1 MGRIENYDNDSGIST
16 FDRLFGTSYEGIVDG
31 RPVYKTKNYLM
42 GEIISKVTSE
52 VASAGD
58 RYSVISFKF
67 SGQSLYDLG
76 DAESGVLGLDPSSN
90 GNKKHW
96 VLVPGIENKAIALSN
111 VVVYLKKGSIPYDV
125 TYSTSFAAYN
135 AGFTGYP
142 GNIQYEMNTAIYN
155 GLEVDYFKNG
165 GALLSGY
172 NIISGKPLMLSV
184 ENTTI
189 MTEGD
194 GEFGIWVEYKY
205 IDFNL
210 DFNG

>member
-1 MGRIENYDNDSGIST
+1 MAKIST
-16 FDRLFGTSYEGIVDG
+16 YRRDTGLGQMDKLIGSSYEGLVGG

-58 RYSVISFKF
+58 RYSVISYRFTP
-67 SGQSLYDLG
+67 QMIYDLG
-76 DAESGVLGLDPSSN
+76 DAESEVLDLDPSSN

-96 VLVPGIENKAIALSN
+96 VLIPGVSNKAILLSN
-111 VVVYLKKGSIPYDV
+111 VVFYGKKGSIDYNV
-125 TYSTSFAAYN
+125 SYSISFASYN

-142 GNIQYEMNTAIYN
+142 GNIQYEMNTATNNAYD
-155 GLEVDYFKNG
+155 VDFYMQS
-165 GALLSGY
+165 GALFSGFN
-172 NIISGKPLMLSV
+172 NIVGKPLMLKV
-184 ENTTI
+184 ENSTI

-194 GEFGIWVEYKY
+194 GEIGIWLEYKY

>member
-1 MGRIENYDNDSGIST
+1 MGRIQNYDNDSGISSL
-16 FDRLFGTSYEGIVDG
+16 DRLFGTSYEGMLDG

-42 GEIISKVTSE
+42 GEVISKITSE

-58 RYSVISFKF
+58 RYSVLSYRFTPQMI
-67 SGQSLYDLG
+67 YDLG
-76 DAESGVLGLDPSSN
+76 DAESGVLDLDPSSN

-96 VLVPGIENKAIALSN
+96 VLIPGVSNKAILLSN
-111 VVVYLKKGSIPYDV
+111 VVFYGKKGSIDYNV
-125 TYSTSFAAYN
+125 SYSISFAAYS

-142 GNIQYEMNTAIYN
+142 GNIQYEMNTATNNAYD
-155 GLEVDYFKNG
+155 VDFYMQS
-165 GALLSGY
+165 GALFSGL
-172 NIISGKPLMLSV
+172 NTIVGKPLMLKV
-184 ENTTI
+184 ENSTI

-194 GEFGIWVEYKY
+194 GEIGIWLEYKY